1 MSAPTINAKDVMAL
15 REKTG
20 LGMMD
25 CKQALADSGGNFDK
39 AIEALRAKLKGKMD
53 LRADRPAS
61 DGLIAIKVSA
71 DGTSAVMVEV
81 STETDF
87 TARNDKT
94 RETAEKIAAMAA
106 AGAAGDVTASKEI
119 TDLID
124 NLRITTGENVK
135 FRRGVKLEGG
145 FVGSY
150 LHHDT
155 KKGVLLLCSGK
166 LDEETA
172 KGICQHITAHVPPPV
187 GITEADIPA
196 AEVEKVRENA
206 VKEAMESGKPRE
218 IAQKMVEG
226 KVRKYL
232 QEITL
237 LNQKYVKDL
246 EGKKS
251 VKDILPSGVTVQR
264 FVRYLVGMD

>member
-1 MSAPTINAKDVMAL
+1 MSVNINAKDVMAL

-25 CKQALADSGGNFDK
+25 CKQALIESGGDFNK
-39 AIEALRAKLKGKMD
+39 AIELLRAKLKGKMD
-53 LRADRPAS
+53 LRSDRPSS
-61 DGLIAIKVSA
+61 DGLVIIRTNA
-71 DGTSAVMVEV
+71 DGTAAAMVEI

-87 TARNDKT
+87 TARNEKT
-94 RETAEKIAAMAA
+94 REAAEKIAVMAL
-106 AGAAGDVTASKEI
+106 AGPAGDVSASKEM

-124 NLRITTGENVK
+124 NLRITTGENIK
-135 FRRGVKLEGG
+135 FRRGVKVSGG
-145 FVGSY
+145 SVGSY
-150 LHHDT
+150 VHHDS
-155 KKGVLLLCSGK
+155 KKGVLLVCSAK
-166 LDEETA
+166 VDEEIA
-172 KGICQHITAHVPPPV
+172 KGVCQHITAHVPPPA

-196 AEVEKVRENA
+196 SEVEKVRENA

-246 EGKKS
+246 EGKKT
-251 VKDILPSGVTVQR
+251 VKEILPSGVTVQR